1 MTITL
6 DQLADALQTLF
17 TTDADQAAQD
27 SGMIQRRRKL
37 TGAQFVQAL
46 VFHWLENPTATIEEI
61 IEDLDLSQA
70 AFNERFNVRAADC
83 LRRVLEKA
91 LNLLFAARPEA
102 IPLLRRFATV
112 SIEDVTIVGLPAE
125 LAES

>member
-27 SGMIQRRRKL
+27 SGMIRRKRKL
-37 TGAQFVQAL
+37 TGAQFVRAL
-46 VFHWLENPTATIEEI
+46 VFHWLENPQATIEEI
-61 IEDLDLSQA
+61 IEDLNISEA
-70 AFNERFNVRAADC
+70 AFNERFDDRAAEC

-91 LNLLFAARPEA
+91 LNHLFAAGPEA
-102 IPLLRRFATV
+102 IPLLRRFTTV
-112 SIEDVTIVGLPAE
+112 DRKSVV
-125 LAES
+125 